1 MKRKLVGTLLAG
13 IMAAGMLAGCAVP
26 AAQTSTPAAEPA
38 AEAEAPAAEAEP
50 EAEEATEASTSGLD
64 ESEEITLN
72 LLGPGLLSSQGETG
86 ALDMVTGLET
96 PGYNVIVERWNELH
110 PNVKLHIETA
120 PWDNWQS
127 VVQTAALSGDLDV
140 ILHGATLTALVEPL
154 DDYIAADPD
163 FASKIYTTETRRTT
177 DYNDLS
183 IPTTTGVPYTLN
195 AQIAYLDKQIF
206 EDYGVELPDASWTWS
221 DMLALAEQL
230 TGTDPVTGEQTYG
243 VQVDSME
250 NANNLWFTY
259 GMLASAYDAKVF
271 QYGKTVEDSKVDFTI
286 DKSIA
291 AFQMIRDLGQY
302 CSPQVR
308 EGINIAYQLTPE
320 NNTAIRYSQNAF
332 THFNEAKVM
341 GVEDRF
347 AFLPMPV
354 IEEGEHKGDPSMFK
368 GCNNLAI
375 SKSSEHKDWAWEFI
389 KFMVTDEACIQW
401 VIDCGQIPNTPDC
414 LTTLKEVMGD
424 KADAIDLAMS
434 TMADD
439 FSNSTTEYYNNISF
453 GPVTTT
459 LGIVSH
465 DLVNGTI
472 TAEDAAAQMQAAVDE
487 YLATR

>member
-1 MKRKLVGTLLAG
+1 MKKRLLTIVMTACL
-13 IMAAGMLAGCAVP
+13 AAGAMAGCGSNAT
-26 AAQTSTPAAEPA
+26 QQKQG
-38 AEAEAPAAEAEP
+38 
-50 EAEEATEASTSGLD
+50 EETQKTEAQETVNEPD
-64 ESEEITLN
+64 ETITLN
-72 LLGPGLLSSQGETG
+72 LLGPGLLSSQGEAG
-86 ALDMVTGLET
+86 ALDMITGLET
-96 PGYNVIVERWNELH
+96 PGYNVIIDRWNELH

-154 DDYIAADPD
+154 DEYIAADPD

-195 AQIAYLDKQIF
+195 AQVAYLDKQIF

-221 DMLALAEQL
+221 DMLSLAEKL
-230 TGTDPVTGEQTYG
+230 TGTDPVTGKQTYG

-250 NANNLWFTY
+250 NANNLWFNY
-259 GMLASAYDAKVF
+259 GMIASAYDAKVF
-271 QYGKTVEDSKVDFTI
+271 QYGKTVEDSKVDFKI

-291 AFQMIRDLGQY
+291 AFQMLRDLGQY
-302 CSPQVR
+302 CSPQVK
-308 EGINIAYQLTPE
+308 EGVNVAYQLTTD
-320 NNTAIRYSQNAF
+320 NDTAIRYSQNAF
-332 THFNEAKVM
+332 THFKEAKVA
-341 GVEDRF
+341 GIEDRF
-347 AFLPMPV
+347 VFLPMPA
-354 IEEGEHKGDPSMFK
+354 IEEGTHKGEPSMFK

-375 SKSSEHKDWAWEFI
+375 SKSSKHKDWAWEFI
-389 KFMVTDEACIQW
+389 KFMITDEVCIQW
-401 VIDCGQIPNTPDC
+401 VIDCGNIPNTPDC
-414 LTTLKEVMGD
+414 LTNLKAEMGE
-424 KADAIDLAMS
+424 KADAIDRALS
-434 TMADD
+434 TMSDD

-472 TAEDAAAQMQAAVDE
+472 TAEDAAEQMQTAVDE